1 VNHLPRTRQELLAL
15 ARNFAESGQSRTAYA
30 ASHGI
35 AAHTLDYYRR
45 QLRPHLPTLLEVDWH
60 PPSPAAIP
68 ACTIVLRNGRRLEFS
83 TSALAHLVNHPDL
96 LQQLI
101 NSADTH

>member
-1 VNHLPRTRQELLAL
+1 MNHPPRTRQELLTL
-15 ARNFAESGQSRTAYA
+15 ARNFAESGQSRTVYA

-35 AAHTLDYYRR
+35 APHTLDYYRR
-45 QLRPHLPTLLEVDWH
+45 QLRPHLPKLLEVDWQ
-60 PPSPAAIP
+60 PPSPAAP

-96 LQQLI
+96 LQQLL